1 MLILSHVIRGLL
13 ATWHRR
19 RNRPPKG
26 FPAAGLDL
34 YDSEDHDH
42 LYVLGHVSSERMTAA
57 VAEYIRHI
65 HFPPD
70 AVVNDPLTVLDGGA
84 NRVRATIRQGYA
96 TFDLRR
102 VGWYEFSARLF
113 VEPGTRG
120 AWPITYWPGE
130 FG

>member
-1 MLILSHVIRGLL
+1 
-13 ATWHRR
+13 
-19 RNRPPKG
+19 
-26 FPAAGLDL
+26 LDL
-34 YDSEDHDH
+34 YDSEDDH

-65 HFPPD
+65 HFPPNTLVD
-70 AVVNDPLTVLDGGA
+70 NPLSVLDGGA
-84 NRVRATIRQGYA
+84 DRVRATIRHTYA

-102 VGWYEFSARLF
+102 VGFCEFSARLF
-113 VEPGTRG
+113 VQPETKG